1 MPASRP
7 TALLIDFGGVLTS
20 GVFASFAAACEA
32 DGLVPDRFVD
42 VLKNDPEAGPLFVA
56 VERGDLPEDEFER
69 AFAPRLGDGV
79 AAEGLLRRLTAALEP
94 DAAMVA
100 GVAALRAAGVTTVLL
115 SNSFGMHAYDDYDLE
130 GLFDHV
136 VLSGQVGV
144 RKPSGAIYRIA
155 LERAGIDADAAVFVD
170 DLEQNIVAS
179 ERAGIRGIRHE
190 RAEDTL
196 AALEDAFGV
205 PLTAA
210 A

>member
-1 MPASRP
+1 VPDSRP

-20 GVFASFAAACEA
+20 GVFASFTAACEA
-32 DGLVPDRFVD
+32 DGLHPDRFVD
-42 VLKNDPEAGPLFVA
+42 VLRNDPEAGPLFVA

-79 AAEGLLRRLTAALEP
+79 AAEGLLRRLTAALRP
-94 DAAMVA
+94 DEAMLA
-100 GVAALRAAGVTTVLL
+100 GVAALRAAGITTVLL
-115 SNSFGMHAYDDYDLE
+115 SNSFGMHAYDDYDLD

-136 VLSGQVGV
+136 VLSGKEGV
-144 RKPSGAIYRIA
+144 RKPSGVIYRIA
-155 LERAGIDADAAVFVD
+155 LERAGVQPDAAVFVD

-190 RAEDTL
+190 HAADTL

-210 A
+210 